1 MKILPFFLSLAVTM
15 PVWADTCKYQD
26 ADGHI
31 IYSNITM
38 KGVKK
43 LACFGS
49 DGSSNA
55 GSAASRASQ
64 PTPSNFPKVDASIQ
78 KQRDD
83 TRRKILQDEL
93 ASEQAAL
100 EQAKKAY
107 AEGESD
113 PETFKTTIVGKDGK
127 AQTVTHRN
135 VAAYEDKMKKLQDD
149 VDLHQKNIEMLQ
161 KELAGLR

>member
-1 MKILPFFLSLAVTM
+1 MKILPFFLSLVVAM

-31 IYSNITM
+31 IYSNIPM

-43 LACFGS
+43 LSCFGS
-49 DGSSNA
+49 DGSSSGGA
-55 GSAASRASQ
+55 PRTSQ
-64 PTPSNFPKVDASIQ
+64 PTPSNFPKVDAGTQ

-93 ASEQAAL
+93 ATEQAAL

-127 AQTVTHRN
+127 TQTVTRRN
-135 VAAYEDKMKKLQDD
+135 VAAFEEKMKKLQDD